1 MRRGSLSPHKDVLI
15 GIDPPG
21 GPALGSDLGE
31 RSRNLY
37 KHSLVRIE
45 YKKHFRCWRLTG
57 SSAGDGPSQF
67 GDCPLVGSDPLI

>member
-15 GIDPPG
+15 SIDPPG

-45 YKKHFRCWRLTG
+45 YKNIITAIDTPNRVR
-57 SSAGDGPSQF
+57 SSWHPAYIDAG
-67 GDCPLVGSDPLI
+67 